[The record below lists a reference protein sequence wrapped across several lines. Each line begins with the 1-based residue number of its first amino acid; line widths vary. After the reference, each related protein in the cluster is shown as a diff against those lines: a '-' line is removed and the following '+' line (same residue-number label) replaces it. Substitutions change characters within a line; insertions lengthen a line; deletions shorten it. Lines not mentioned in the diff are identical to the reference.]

1 MLELTMLRRIAEK
14 IPGHLPKA
22 IVIGLSCWGAAAI
35 FMGAAF
41 ACVKLGWHSAY
52 MVAFAVIFICI
63 LGFMGS
69 VGWFMVEQAS
79 GRVTK
84 WRG

>member
-1 MLELTMLRRIAEK
+1 MLRRIAEK